1 MTGEKPSNLYRID
14 AGFGPFLS
22 EYKSALK
29 KFPTFKSDIYKK
41 FEELESAP
49 TSGDRMKYT
58 NTFVYKIRIGVKKQ
72 GIGKSGGFRLIYH
85 VDDKRRVITPLAVY
99 YKPDKTDIEADDL
112 QARLKK
118 LIDLAKKNK
127 SPVATHEHPSQSVN

>member
-29 KFPTFKSDIYKK
+29 KFPAFKSDVFKT
-41 FEELESAP
+41 FEQLETAP
-49 TSGDRMKYT
+49 NSGDRMKHT

-72 GIGKSGGFRLIYH
+72 GIGKSGGYRLIYH
-85 VDDKRRVITPLAVY
+85 VDDERRVITPLAIY
-99 YKPDKTDIEADDL
+99 YKPDKADIEADDL
-112 QARLKK
+112 RSRLKK
-118 LIDLAKKNK
+118 LIEFARQNEALATSEQPPQNL
-127 SPVATHEHPSQSVN
+127 N